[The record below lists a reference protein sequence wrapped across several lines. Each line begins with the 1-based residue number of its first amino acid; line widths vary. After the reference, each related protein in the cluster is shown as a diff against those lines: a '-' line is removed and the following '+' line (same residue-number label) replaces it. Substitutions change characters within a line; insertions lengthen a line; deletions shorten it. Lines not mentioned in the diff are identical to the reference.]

1 VTGAFQLLVLDDSIF
16 ATLPP
21 KVFVVTAHLLGLG
34 VIPHAGVTV
43 GKSHLY
49 QTSLSVACQNL
60 LLLVLIAR
68 EQRPPSSPRFVADVL
83 SIPIGD
89 PTIFV
94 PESHWDIG
102 IKAISN

>member
-1 VTGAFQLLVLDDSIF
+1 MLDDSIF
-16 ATLPP
+16 ALFPP
-21 KVFVVTAHLLGLG
+21 KVLVVTAHLLGLA
-34 VIPHAGVTV
+34 VSPHVGIVE

-68 EQRPPSSPRFVADVL
+68 EQRPPSSPRFVAEEL

>member
-1 VTGAFQLLVLDDSIF
+1 MLDDSIF
-16 ATLPP
+16 ALLPP
-21 KVFVVTAHLLGLG
+21 KVLVVTAHLLGLT
-34 VIPHAGVTV
+34 VAPHNVGVTE

-49 QTSLSVACQNL
+49 QTSLSVAYQNL